1 MSEAFEHYESK
12 YYDPVKAHEY
22 YERTKKLKGR
32 QTNGRKLNAEGLK
45 AKSYVSKQISEE
57 RESVLKKERES
68 TNQKV
73 YQSSTEISNQIRQL
87 QLQMKKLP
95 ADKKKTL
102 GTQIQR
108 KIASLR
114 ESNAK
119 AKADF
124 QRKYSEFAKTTRSK
138 YSKTMD
144 DEINKLYSDSSMVKP
159 VREKKP
165 RKPRVKKATRTR
177 TRKQQ

>member
-1 MSEAFEHYESK
+1 MSDEFEHYASK
-12 YYDPVKAHEY
+12 YYDPQKAHEY

-32 QTNGRKLNAEGLK
+32 QTNGRSLNAEGLK
-45 AKSYVSKQISEE
+45 AKAYVSKQISEE

-68 TNQKV
+68 TNQKI
-73 YQSSTEISNQIRQL
+73 YQSSTEISSQIRQL

-102 GTQIQR
+102 GTQIRR

-114 ESNAK
+114 ESNAQ

-124 QRKYSEFAKTTRSK
+124 QKKYSQFAKTTREQ
-138 YSKTMD
+138 YSKTMNN
-144 DEINKLYSDSSMVKP
+144 EINKLYNDSSMVKP
-159 VREKKP
+159 VRQKKSST
-165 RKPRVKKATRTR
+165 KKATRTR
-177 TRKQQ
+177 TRKQTKR